1 MRLSQRLVVC
11 AALALAPAAL
21 AQKWEFGA
29 GAGGSTY
36 LSHDVQNG
44 GDTAQAG
51 IETNLAASVW
61 LDENGQGHWG
71 GEVRYDYE
79 RGALQLKSGGATAT
93 FGAESHAMHYDFLAQ
108 SGSRG
113 SRTRLFVAGGGGVK
127 IYRGTGAEQPFQP
140 LSQFALLTKTTDLR
154 ALVSVGAGVKFQ
166 ISHALRIRLEV
177 HDYMTPFPKEVI
189 TPNFNS
195 SIGGGWL
202 HNLVPMGGISYTF

>member
-1 MRLSQRLVVC
+1 MRFSQRFVVC

-29 GAGGSTY
+29 GVGGSTY
-36 LSHDVQNG
+36 PSHDVKNG
-44 GDTAQAG
+44 SATAQAN

-61 LDENGQGHWG
+61 LDENSQGHWG
-71 GEVRYDYE
+71 GEARYDYE
-79 RGALQLKSGGATAT
+79 RGDLQLKSGNSTAT
-93 FGAESHAMHYDFLAQ
+93 FGAESHAMHYDFVAQ
-108 SGSRG
+108 SGGRESRA
-113 SRTRLFVAGGGGVK
+113 RLFLAAGGGVK

-154 ALVSVGAGVKFQ
+154 PLVSVGAGLKWQ
-166 ISHALRIRLEV
+166 LSHALQIRLEV

-195 SIGGGWL
+195 SVSGWL

>member
-21 AQKWEFGA
+21 AQKWELGG

-36 LSHDVQNG
+36 VSHDVKNG
-44 GDTAQAG
+44 GATAQAG
-51 IETNLAASVW
+51 IETNLAASAW

-71 GEVRYDYE
+71 GEARYDYE
-79 RGALQLKSGGATAT
+79 RGALQLKSGGTTAS
-93 FGAESHAMHYDFLAQ
+93 FSAESHAMHYDFLAQ

-113 SRTRLFVAGGGGVK
+113 SRARVFLAAGGGVK

-154 ALVSVGAGVKFQ
+154 ALVSVGAGVKLQ
-166 ISHALRIRLEV
+166 ISHAVQIRLEV
-177 HDYMTPFPKEVI
+177 HDYATPFPKEVI

-195 SIGGGWL
+195 SVGGWL
-202 HNLVPMGGISYTF
+202 HNLVPMGGLSYTF

>member
-21 AQKWEFGA
+21 AQKWEFGG
-29 GAGGSTY
+29 GAGGSIY
-36 LSHDVQNG
+36 PSHDVKNG
-44 GDTAQAG
+44 SATAQAG
-51 IETNLAASVW
+51 IETNVAASVW
-61 LDENGQGHWG
+61 LDENSQGHWG
-71 GEVRYDYE
+71 GEARYDYE
-79 RGALQLKSGGATAT
+79 RGALKLTSGSTTAT

-113 SRTRLFVAGGGGVK
+113 ARARVFVAGGGGVK
-127 IYRGTGAEQPFQP
+127 VYRGTGAEQQFQP

-154 ALVSVGAGVKFQ
+154 ALVSVGAGLKWQ
-166 ISHALRIRLEV
+166 ISHSVQIRLEV

-189 TPNFNS
+189 TPNLNS
-195 SIGGGWL
+195 SVSGWL